1 MKKATLE
8 LETKDLDHCGIVAG
22 IVDELGL
29 VEEIDRIVGIHPQ
42 QVVSTGQ
49 VVKAMILN
57 GLGFVAAPLY
67 LFEEFFIGKAAEH
80 LIGEGVRPEHF
91 NDDRLGRALDQLWAG
106 GLTQIFMNV
115 AMRAYRQQGIQQWQ
129 LETVFVADSALYSED
144 NLKLMGN
151 LQWITRVPATL
162 KQAKQLLQ
170 EVHSSQFQPTELEG
184 YRIAHYHSHYAGIE
198 QRWLIVESAQGK
210 QRDIKQLHKQLDK
223 QYATACSQLRQ
234 LSEQHFS
241 CEADALKASQRL
253 SQQLK
258 YHCLESI
265 ELVRQV
271 RYGQPG
277 RPRKGTVPECIT
289 FQVQATLAADSQ
301 AIELAQTQAGRFI
314 VATNVLGC
322 QHLSNQQVLLEY
334 KGQQAPERGFRFLK
348 DPLFFTSSVFLKT
361 PQRVAALAMVMG
373 LCLLIYTLGQRALR
387 QALAQAKQGLR
398 SQLGKSTR
406 QPTLRWIFLFFF

>member
-91 NDDRLGRALDQLWAG
+91 NDDRLGRALDQLWAR

-170 EVHSSQFQPTELEG
+170 EVHSS
-184 YRIAHYHSHYAGIE
+184 
-198 QRWLIVESAQGK
+198 
-210 QRDIKQLHKQLDK
+210 
-223 QYATACSQLRQ
+223 
-234 LSEQHFS
+234 
-241 CEADALKASQRL
+241 
-253 SQQLK
+253 
-258 YHCLESI
+258 
-265 ELVRQV
+265 
-271 RYGQPG
+271 
-277 RPRKGTVPECIT
+277 
-289 FQVQATLAADSQ
+289 
-301 AIELAQTQAGRFI
+301 
-314 VATNVLGC
+314 
-322 QHLSNQQVLLEY
+322 
-334 KGQQAPERGFRFLK
+334 
-348 DPLFFTSSVFLKT
+348 
-361 PQRVAALAMVMG
+361 M
-373 LCLLIYTLGQRALR
+373 
-387 QALAQAKQGLR
+387 
-398 SQLGKSTR
+398 
-406 QPTLRWIFLFFF
+406 